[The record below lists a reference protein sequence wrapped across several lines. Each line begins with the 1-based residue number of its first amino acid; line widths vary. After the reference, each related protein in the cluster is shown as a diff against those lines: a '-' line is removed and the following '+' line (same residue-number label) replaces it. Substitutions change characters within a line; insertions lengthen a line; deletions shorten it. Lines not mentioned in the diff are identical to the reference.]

1 MPFKRALP
9 ALTSAIALLCPLS
22 VVAQSHPTP
31 GGASVA
37 TVKVLPVKPVTR
49 TLSSAPA
56 ARPDYANEPFVL
68 EKSMTSYR
76 YNADGTGDRTLSA
89 TVKIQSDA
97 AVRAYG
103 LLAFY
108 YASDDESVE
117 VKYVRV
123 QQADGTTIETDPGA
137 AEDQPSEV
145 TREAPL
151 YSDQRQLQIPVR
163 GLAVGDRLSWQV
175 VVHVRKADAP
185 GAFWGE
191 INFEPTAVALDEEVE
206 LSFPAGLPVTVVSPL
221 YSPQKTTANGET
233 VYRWHAS
240 QLKPSVTTAK
250 RDDVK
255 AKTVPDLAWTT
266 YTGWDKVGEWYR
278 NLQQGR
284 AAPDATIEAK
294 AAALTAG
301 ATTPEE
307 KLERIY
313 SFVSMQIRYIGVD
326 FGVGRYQPHTADQV
340 LSNGYGDCKDKHTLL
355 AALLTT
361 QGFHVDPVLIGA
373 GIAIDKDLPAPSNFN
388 HVITAVEEPGGK
400 RLWLD
405 STAEVAP
412 PGMLLSVLR
421 DKDALLIPTD
431 GKPPS
436 LVKTPAGLPFSG
448 FDTYNSQAVLTE
460 DGKLTAHFEV
470 TMHGDL
476 ELAFRGVLFA
486 QGRAQWA
493 QIGQS
498 ISSSMG
504 FGGTV
509 TDFAPVGVDSLA
521 APLHYT
527 YDYERSP
534 YGDWDNHRIL
544 SLLPYALFAGTTLTK
559 QPDDPIPVGP
569 PRLETATSSITL
581 PAGWTA
587 PTLPDAVHAKS
598 SFATFD
604 LTYSLHGNVLTTEA
618 RMQVLTYKV
627 PPAKWEEFN
636 AFTKDITNSE
646 QYVAVAEAGPGSV
659 TGDAQKQALAAG
671 SGPKEVDAASQAV
684 IADAM
689 ADLQRH
695 DMPAV
700 KQKLKQ
706 LQASSP
712 DARGVWLLAGVVAG
726 MERQWPEAETDL
738 KKEMSLHPDEKDKA
752 LPTLLWAQRGEE
764 HPADEIVTLD
774 ALRAAYP
781 DSLGYVQMEGQLM
794 SEVGRTEDGL
804 ALLDAAAL
812 RHPHDRAT
820 LFALAGVQFSAS
832 RPEEAKVTME
842 LALENATDPLTLNN
856 GAYQLAEHDVDIP
869 LAEADTEKA
878 LAALNAETQKTKLDS
893 LTQNDLSAQT
903 LLAATWDTMAWIDYK
918 KGDMAAA
925 EDLLHAA
932 YAAMQS
938 PDVGYHL
945 GMVYEKEGKP
955 QAALRCYEL
964 ASSGFTR
971 PAKDVAAELKARTDA
986 LKAKG
991 IHGVLPQSAGALL
1004 AQERMLN
1011 LPLLVNTSGDADYF
1025 LLVSGGKVSAL
1036 QAISGDDALRR
1047 QGPKLQAALDR
1058 DHSALRLPKGSGA
1071 TLLRRG
1077 ILSCSP
1083 LTHSCQFVLFL
1094 LQDTRLPTVTTQLTV
1109 VAPPAQKH

>member
-1 MPFKRALP
+1 MQFKRVLP
-9 ALTSAIALLCPLS
+9 ALASAVALCCPAW
-22 VVAQSHPTP
+22 VVAQNHPTP
-31 GGASVA
+31 DGTYVVQVKPAPKPVSKPGP
-37 TVKVLPVKPVTR
+37 TVKPGK
-49 TLSSAPA
+49 
-56 ARPDYANEPFVL
+56 PDYSNEPFVIEHSL
-68 EKSMTSYR
+68 TSYR

-89 TVKIQSDA
+89 TVQIQSDA

-123 QQADGTTIETDPGA
+123 LQPDGTTIATEPSA

-175 VVHVRKADAP
+175 VVHVHKADAP

-191 INFEPTAVALDEEVE
+191 INFEPTAVALDEQVG
-206 LSFPAGLPVTVVSPL
+206 LSFPAGLPVTVLSPL
-221 YSPQKTTANGET
+221 YPPKKTTSNGET
-233 VYRWHAS
+233 LYIWHTV

-250 RDDVK
+250 REDVK
-255 AKTVPDLAWTT
+255 AKTMPDLAWTT
-266 YTGWDKVGEWYR
+266 YRGWDKVGEWYR
-278 NLQQGR
+278 NLQQER

-294 AAALTAG
+294 AAALVAG
-301 ATTPEE
+301 ATTPAE

-373 GIAIDKDLPAPSNFN
+373 GITIDKDLPAPSNFN

-405 STAEVAP
+405 STEEVAP
-412 PGMLLSVLR
+412 PGMLVSVLR

-431 GKPPS
+431 GKSPS
-436 LVKTPAGLPFSG
+436 LVKTPAGLPFQG
-448 FDTYNSQAVLTE
+448 FDTYNSQAVLTK

-470 TMHGDL
+470 TMHSDL
-476 ELAFRGVLFA
+476 ELLCRGLLFA
-486 QGRAQWA
+486 QGRAQWE
-493 QIGQS
+493 QIGQN
-498 ISSSMG
+498 ISSGMG

-509 TDFAPVGVDSLA
+509 TEFAPVGVDSLA

-559 QPDDPIPVGP
+559 QPDDPIDVGP
-569 PRLETATSSITL
+569 PRTETATSSITL

-618 RMQVLTYKV
+618 RMQVLAYKV
-627 PPAKWEEFN
+627 PPAKWEEYN
-636 AFTKDITNSE
+636 AFTKDITDSE
-646 QYVAVAEAGPGSV
+646 QFVAVAEATPGSV
-659 TGDAQKQALAAG
+659 TGDAQNPALASG
-671 SGPKEVDAASQAV
+671 STPKGVDVASQAV

-689 ADLQRH
+689 ADLRRQ
-695 DMPAV
+695 DLPAV
-700 KQKLKQ
+700 KAKLAK

-712 DARGVWLLAGVVAG
+712 DARGVWFLAGVVAG
-726 MERQWPEAETDL
+726 ADRQWPAAETDIR
-738 KKEMSLHPDEKDKA
+738 KEMALYPDEKDKT
-752 LPTLLWAQRGEE
+752 LPTLLWAQHAEN

-774 ALRAAYP
+774 ALRAVYP
-781 DSLGYVQMEGQLM
+781 DALGYVQAEGQLM
-794 SEVGRTEDGL
+794 SGSGRTEDGL
-804 ALLDAAAL
+804 ALLEAAAL

-820 LFALAGVQFSAS
+820 LFALANVQFSAS
-832 RPEEAKVTME
+832 RPEEARVAME
-842 LALENATDPLTLNN
+842 LALDGASDPLTLNN
-856 GAYQLAEHDVDIP
+856 GAYQLVDHDVDLP
-869 LAEADTEKA
+869 LAKADTVKA
-878 LAALNAETQKTKLDS
+878 LAALDAETQKAKLDS
-893 LTQNDLSAQT
+893 LTRSDLGEQT

-918 KGDMAAA
+918 NGDTAGA

-955 QAALRCYEL
+955 QDALRCYEL
-964 ASSGFTR
+964 AASGLTK

-991 IHGVLPQSAGALL
+991 IHDDLQQPADTLL
-1004 AQERMLN
+1004 AKERMLN
-1011 LPLLVNTSGDADYF
+1011 LPLLVDKPGEADYF
-1025 LLVSGGKVSAL
+1025 LLASGGKVSAM
-1036 QAISGDDALRR
+1036 QAVSGDDALRG
-1047 QGPKLQAALDR
+1047 QGPKLQAALDKN
-1058 DHSALRLPKGSGA
+1058 HSALLWPKGSGA

-1083 LTHSCQFVLFL
+1083 VTNSCQFVLFL
-1094 LQDTRLPTVTTQLTV
+1094 LQDTSLPNQKLQITVADQG
-1109 VAPPAQKH
+1109 AGKH